1 MRTRRLSLRG
11 RAGFTFVEI
20 MIGSTLGSI
29 VLLGVLS
36 SFLML
41 GRSGAR
47 LSNYQD
53 MESQS
58 RKALEEFAQDVR
70 MSSGLTTNSSSSI
83 TLSVTDSYTSDG
95 NMVTYAYGSVTVGS
109 TTYSNVFYRR
119 PGNTSSTSTATV
131 LMRNVTSCT
140 FNRYDRLGA
149 ATTSDSS
156 TKRIELSLKSSIT
169 SATTA
174 TATENAI
181 SSTYVMRNKRTN

>member
-1 MRTRRLSLRG
+1 
-11 RAGFTFVEI
+11 
-20 MIGSTLGSI
+20 MIGATLGSI

-70 MSSGLTTNSSSSI
+70 MASAITTNSASSI
-83 TLSVTDSYTSDG
+83 TLTVTDNYASNG
-95 NMVTYAYGSVTVGS
+95 GQVTYAYGSVTIGGTS
-109 TTYSNVFYRR
+109 YTNVFYRR
-119 PGNTSSTSTATV
+119 PGNTSSAAAATV
-131 LMRNVTSCT
+131 LMRNVTTCT

-149 ATTSDSS
+149 ATASDSS
-156 TKRIELSLKSSIT
+156 TKRVELSLKSSIT

-181 SSTYVMRNKRTN
+181 GATYVMRNKLAN